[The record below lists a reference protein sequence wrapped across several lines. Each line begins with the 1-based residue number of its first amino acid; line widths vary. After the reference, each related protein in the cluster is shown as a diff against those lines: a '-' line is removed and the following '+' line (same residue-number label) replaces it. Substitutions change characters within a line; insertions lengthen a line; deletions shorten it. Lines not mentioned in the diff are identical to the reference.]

1 MKYSRITLNSPNQ
14 RLLLPSFFFK
24 ARELSV
30 SEALQI
36 YGYEHYFHQ
45 SCCHVSFALKNWL
58 TEIIEQEDEAHRS
71 CKLTSLPLG
80 PASRYRR
87 PSYYSDQR
95 CEVSKFSLLL
105 LVSSSLVLRRSF
117 WRNKIAMS
125 ISLKSTL
132 TRIMHETVV
141 LDYCKPTA
149 ISRLT
154 QIGEDEQEIDDKIG
168 V

>member
-36 YGYEHYFHQ
+36 YG
-45 SCCHVSFALKNWL
+45 
-58 TEIIEQEDEAHRS
+58 EIIEQEDEAHRS

-80 PASRYRR
+80 AASRYRR

-117 WRNKIAMS
+117 
-125 ISLKSTL
+125 
-132 TRIMHETVV
+132 
-141 LDYCKPTA
+141 
-149 ISRLT
+149 
-154 QIGEDEQEIDDKIG
+154 
-168 V
+168 